1 MNLHFTN
8 FSLWILNYLTCK
20 CSAFNENQRTKD
32 KSIRRQEKKLSHAF
46 SKSLMVVKL
55 KFNQTFFELYKLATL
70 FLFY

>member
-8 FSLWILNYLTCK
+8 FSLWILSYLTSK

-55 KFNQTFFELYKLATL
+55 KFNQTFF
-70 FLFY
+70 